1 MIRFQKDPPADP
13 GGARIRVFGQA
24 LALRALY
31 MRTKGSL
38 MLTAFVLIQA
48 EPAKIAQIA
57 QAVAN
62 LPNVAEVYSVTG
74 DVDIIAVLRLAEY
87 EQLAEVVPESLARID
102 GITRTNTI
110 LAFRRYSAQD
120 LKAAWDMG
128 VA

>member
-1 MIRFQKDPPADP
+1 
-13 GGARIRVFGQA
+13 
-24 LALRALY
+24 
-31 MRTKGSL
+31 

-57 QAVAN
+57 QTVAN

-74 DVDIIAVLRLAEY
+74 DFDIIAVLRLAEY
-87 EQLAEVVPESLARID
+87 EHLAEVVPESLARID
-102 GITRTNTI
+102 GIRRTNTV

-120 LKAAWDMG
+120 LKAAWDIG

>member
-1 MIRFQKDPPADP
+1 
-13 GGARIRVFGQA
+13 
-24 LALRALY
+24 
-31 MRTKGSL
+31 

-57 QAVAN
+57 QTIAN

-74 DVDIIAVLRLAEY
+74 EFDIIAVLRLAEY
-87 EQLAEVVPESLARID
+87 EQLAEVVPASLAQID
-102 GITRTNTI
+102 GIRRTNTI

-120 LKAAWDMG
+120 LKAAWDIG